1 MQRSTAITL
10 PRKSGHKPKKTM
22 QMPKTLQRML
32 DWLNRIQSLSDAYT
46 NTAMA
51 PLMRWPKRS
60 VMTKPLARSKK
71 DAFDFCLNLWYA
83 FMRIAIARLLDKIP
97 TVMKIIE
104 KKTEIFFSVWQV
116 VFFKIPNPASP
127 GDFELFMVRRGEVVL
142 KTFQQSCNQKA
153 SVILKK
159 KNTHRV

>member
-1 MQRSTAITL
+1 MHRSTAMTL
-10 PRKSGHKPKKTM
+10 PSKSGHKPKKTM
-22 QMPKTLQRML
+22 QMPKTLQRIL

-60 VMTKPLARSKK
+60 VTTKPLARSKK
-71 DAFDFCLNLWYA
+71 EAFDFCLNLWYA

-97 TVMKIIE
+97 TVMKIME

-127 GDFELFMVRRGEVVL
+127 GDFELFMVRKREAAFRTL
-142 KTFQQSCNQKA
+142 QQSCNQKA
-153 SVILKK
+153 SAILT
-159 KNTHRV
+159 NTETL